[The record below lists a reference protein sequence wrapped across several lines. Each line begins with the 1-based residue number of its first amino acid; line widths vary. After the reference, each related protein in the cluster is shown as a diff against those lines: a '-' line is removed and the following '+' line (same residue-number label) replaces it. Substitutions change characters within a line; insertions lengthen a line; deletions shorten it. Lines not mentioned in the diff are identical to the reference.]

1 MNALGVGLLLVGA
14 LLVLVETAAP
24 GLGLAGAVAAVAA
37 VLGVAL
43 LVGDGPGP
51 EVSAAVAAP
60 VVLAAVIGAAFAAR
74 RVARAQGEP
83 SVTSGAG
90 AVLARETT
98 VRAAPGETFQGFV
111 AGAWWTL
118 RSTGAP
124 LADGDQVIVV
134 GIDGLVLEVE
144 HLPSP
149 DGPPAVPR
157 PHPEEKDQ

>member
-1 MNALGVGLLLVGA
+1 VNALGLGLLLVGA
-14 LLVLVETAAP
+14 LLVLVEMAAP
-24 GLGLAGAVAAVAA
+24 GLGLAGVSAAVVS

-51 EVSAAVAAP
+51 DVSAALAAP
-60 VVLAAVIGAAFAAR
+60 VVVAAVVGVALVAR
-74 RVARAQGEP
+74 RVARAQDEP
-83 SVTSGAG
+83 SVTSGPG

-98 VRAAPGETFQGFV
+98 VRAAAGQPCQGFV

-144 HLPSP
+144 HLPPP
-149 DGPPAVPR
+149 DGRPADSR